1 MIRTLQLALVTGLV
15 VVPLFAQGAAT
26 KTAAQGKSALKEASK
41 KSAAAI
47 DPAIGY
53 LHLKGQFADL
63 PEAGA
68 DLTSLLMG
76 GGGGKPKG
84 FYDLIDQ
91 FEELVYDQTTKQVLF
106 DLSGAVGMNNA
117 QMAEVD
123 RALRK
128 VRKSGKY
135 LVAYLENAGSGQMQ
149 IASMCDRVLLA
160 DMGGVEIPSASMSV
174 MFMKD
179 ALDLLGVKM
188 DVVRCGDFK
197 GAVEPYLL
205 SSMSKHLRKHYEDM
219 LEKMNAAVVNR
230 IATGRKM
237 ASAKVR
243 GMQAQRLFTA
253 QEAKA
258 AGLVDDLVPWVGAK
272 RALKKVM
279 GKQDM
284 RFRDVM
290 HQKSKKKSVNFLTM
304 MTNLLN
310 PKTEETKIEKGLV
323 VLHLSGQI
331 VDGTSRVAGSIVSG
345 PVVKQVRELVKDKD
359 VQGVVVRINSPG
371 GSATASEAIL
381 LALKELAEAKPVV
394 FSMGSVA
401 ASGGYY
407 VTCIGRP
414 IFAEAGT
421 VTGSIGVFGM
431 KPSLGALMRRVGVR
445 EEIIGLDSGAGFMS
459 MENIWTDDQRAVM
472 QNNVNQVYDRFTA
485 HVSASRK
492 IPVADVLKIAGGR
505 VWSGEQAIANKLV
518 DKVGGLDAALAMVAK
533 EAGIDDEFEITH
545 LPSPADM
552 FSSLVGDMMG
562 VKALLPGTALQL
574 VARRAGAFEPAL
586 RILLDALEGDRPTR
600 VWAMMPEGMV
610 FR

>member
-1 MIRTLQLALVTGLV
+1 MIRTLQLALAASLILV
-15 VVPLFAQGAAT
+15 PSLAQAP
-26 KTAAQGKSALKEASK
+26 TAKADAQGKPAASK
-41 KSAAAI
+41 KLKA
-47 DPAIGY
+47 AIGY
-53 LHLKGQFADL
+53 IDLKGSYADL
-63 PEAGA
+63 PEAGG

-84 FYDLIDQ
+84 FYDLIEQ
-91 FEELVYDQTTKQVLF
+91 FEELVYDKSTKQVLF
-106 DLSGAVGMNNA
+106 DLSGPVGMNGA
-117 QMAEVD
+117 QMAEVE
-123 RALRK
+123 RVLRT
-128 VRKSGKY
+128 VRKSGKR
-135 LVAYLENAGSGQMQ
+135 LIAYLENASVVQMQ
-149 IASMCDRVLLA
+149 IASMCDQVLLA

-205 SSMSKHLRKHYEDM
+205 SGMSEHLRKHYQDM
-219 LEKMNAAVVNR
+219 LEKMNAAVVKR

-237 ASAKVR
+237 ASVKVR

-253 QEAKA
+253 EQAKA
-258 AGLVDDLVPWVGAK
+258 AGLVDKLVPWIGAK
-272 RALKKVM
+272 MALKKVM
-279 GKQDM
+279 GKEDL

-290 HQKSKKKSVNFLTM
+290 RKQAKRKSVNFLTM

-310 PKTEETKIEKGLV
+310 PKTEEAKIEKGLV

-331 VDGTSRVAGSIVSG
+331 VDGASRVAGSIVSG
-345 PVVKQVRELVKDKD
+345 PVVTQVRDLAKDKD

-381 LALKELAEAKPVV
+381 LALKELAKAKPVV

-431 KPSLGALMRRVGVR
+431 KPSLGALMRRVGVH
-445 EEIIGLDSGAGFMS
+445 EEIVGLDSSASFMS
-459 MENIWTDDQRAVM
+459 MENLWTDEQRSVM
-472 QNNVNQVYDRFTA
+472 QDNVNQVYDRFTA

-518 DKVGGLDAALAMVAK
+518 DKVGGLDASLAMIAE
-533 EAGIDDEFEITH
+533 EAGIGDDFEITH
-545 LPSPADM
+545 LPSPTDM

-586 RILLDALEGDRPTR
+586 RILLDALEGDRPMR

-610 FR
+610 FK

>member
-1 MIRTLQLALVTGLV
+1 MIRTLQLALAASLILV
-15 VVPLFAQGAAT
+15 PSLAQAP
-26 KTAAQGKSALKEASK
+26 TAKADAQGKPAASK
-41 KSAAAI
+41 KLKA
-47 DPAIGY
+47 AIGY
-53 LHLKGQFADL
+53 IDLKGSYADL
-63 PEAGA
+63 PEAGG

-84 FYDLIDQ
+84 FYDLIEQ
-91 FEELVYDQTTKQVLF
+91 FEELVYDKSTKQVLF
-106 DLSGAVGMNNA
+106 DLSGPVGMNGA
-117 QMAEVD
+117 QMAEVE
-123 RALRK
+123 RVLRT
-128 VRKSGKY
+128 VRKSGKR
-135 LVAYLENAGSGQMQ
+135 LIAYLENASVVQMQ
-149 IASMCDRVLLA
+149 IASMCDQVLLA

-205 SSMSKHLRKHYEDM
+205 SGMSEHLRKHYQDM
-219 LEKMNAAVVNR
+219 LEKMNAAVVKR

-237 ASAKVR
+237 ASVKVR

-253 QEAKA
+253 EQAKA
-258 AGLVDDLVPWVGAK
+258 AGLVDKLVPWIGAK
-272 RALKKVM
+272 MALKKVM
-279 GKQDM
+279 GKEDL

-290 HQKSKKKSVNFLTM
+290 RKQAKRKSVNFLTM

-310 PKTEETKIEKGLV
+310 PKTEEAKIEKGLV

-331 VDGTSRVAGSIVSG
+331 VDGASRVAGSIVSG
-345 PVVKQVRELVKDKD
+345 PVVTQVRDLAKDKD

-381 LALKELAEAKPVV
+381 LALKELAKAKPVV

-431 KPSLGALMRRVGVR
+431 KPSLGALMRRVGVH
-445 EEIIGLDSGAGFMS
+445 EEIVGLDSSASFMS
-459 MENIWTDDQRAVM
+459 MENLWTDEQRSVM
-472 QNNVNQVYDRFTA
+472 QDNVNQVYDRFTA

-518 DKVGGLDAALAMVAK
+518 DKLGGLDAALAMIAE
-533 EAGIDDEFEITH
+533 EAGIGDDFEITH
-545 LPSPADM
+545 LPSPTDM

-586 RILLDALEGDRPTR
+586 RILLDALEGDRPMR

-610 FR
+610 FK